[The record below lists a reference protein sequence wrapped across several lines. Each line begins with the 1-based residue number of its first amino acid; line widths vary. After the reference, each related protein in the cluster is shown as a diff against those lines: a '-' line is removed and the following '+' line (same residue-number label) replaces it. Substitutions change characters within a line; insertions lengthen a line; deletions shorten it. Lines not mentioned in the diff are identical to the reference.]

1 MGVRINNIY
10 ISMGF
15 VIGLYHRIIAPQLF
29 YEA

>member
-1 MGVRINNIY
+1 MGVRIINIY

-15 VIGLYHRIIAPQLF
+15 VKGLIHRIIAPQLF